1 MNALEIEIVHKIDGP
16 TTALLESLAKAL
28 LTRGASPSAT
38 EGIAAGR
45 VKVVEKVV
53 VTDEDLGA
61 AADLRT
67 EAPENLDTPPLR
79 ERGKP
84 SAGKRKRT
92 KAQMAE
98 DDAADVADVVAAAD
112 AAASATPDP
121 EKFMKELRELC
132 RDYNKANGR
141 EATSKL
147 FEGLSGGGVSTI
159 LPSEF
164 SRLRDRLIAAGAGA
178 SPASDEANASL
189 FDL

>member
-1 MNALEIEIVHKIDGP
+1 MDAIKVDIVHTFDGP
-16 TTALLESLAKAL
+16 ATALLESLANALITRSTTVKEAIGDVSVTTTTTEPATKA
-28 LTRGASPSAT
+28 AA
-38 EGIAAGR
+38 EAAG
-45 VKVVEKVV
+45 VEGQREGSV
-53 VTDEDLGA
+53 
-61 AADLRT
+61 
-67 EAPENLDTPPLR
+67 PPSPVR

-84 SAGKRKRT
+84 SVGKRKRT

-98 DDAADVADVVAAAD
+98 DDAADAADVVTAAD

-132 RDYNKANGR
+132 REYNKANGR
-141 EATSKL
+141 EATSAL

-178 SPASDEANASL
+178 PPAPDEANASI